1 MPGGI
6 IQIGSYGSQDLFLTG
21 TPEITFFKIVYR
33 RHTNFST
40 ESVEINFNGAVA
52 FGEENTLTVPKVGD
66 MIKNIYLKIIVPKL
80 DFKKAPI
87 ASGLIDTALTKW
99 NNSIVYYQYTQDY
112 LEIMIEAFRRGY
124 ADNLAE
130 NVITSGELYET
141 IEFYF
146 SSGGGYT
153 TQIDNFVNN
162 IPDNIFNGN
171 KTNMRTIASDYGPLN
186 VTNNSSSKS
195 NLFTGLLQGI
205 KQCHVIQKHFYYE
218 MLNNKDD
225 YETLTNDNISMA
237 WVKKLGISIID
248 YIEVYI
254 GGNKIDKHYGDW
266 LNIWHELTGNV
277 NLEKLYDKMIGNVP
291 ELTTF
296 DQNSKPQYTLYIPLQ
311 FWFCKNNGLAL
322 PLISLQYH
330 EVSFNVKFKEFK
342 ECAYMEQD
350 KLILYPNYE
359 EELYLD
365 ELGMN
370 EGIYIDASMLIDYVY
385 LDSSERRRFAQS
397 SHEYLIEQVQ
407 MREFIDINLPKY
419 TALLDFNHPC
429 KELIWV
435 AQQIP
440 YTENDDGYTECK
452 WTVYSSNETSVDTI
466 NEFTGKTTSVTK
478 YYGNIVST
486 SQMEFNGHLRVPKM
500 DGNYFNYLQP
510 YSSHTKT
517 PSDGINVYPFSINP
531 EKHQP
536 SGQCNMSRLS
546 HATLNFEFDQTIFD
560 NAPDPSRVI
569 NLRIYTINYNILR
582 FISGM
587 AGCAYSV

>member
-1 MPGGI
+1 MPGGL
-6 IQIGSYGSQDLFLTG
+6 IQIGSNGSQDLYLTG

-40 ESVEINFNGAVA
+40 ESVEINFDGSVA
-52 FGEENTLTVPKVGD
+52 FGEESILTVPKVGD
-66 MIKNIYLKIIVPKL
+66 MIKNIYLKIITPKL
-80 DFKKAPI
+80 DFKKVSNSSVSI
-87 ASGLIDTALTKW
+87 EEALTKW
-99 NNSIVYYQYTQDY
+99 NNSILYYQYAQDY
-112 LEIMIEAFRRGY
+112 FEVMIEAFRRGY

-130 NVITSGELYET
+130 NVVTSGELYET
-141 IEFYF
+141 IESYF
-146 SSGGGYT
+146 SLGSGYT
-153 TQIDNFVNN
+153 TQIDNFINN

-171 KTNMRTIASDYGPLN
+171 KSNMRSIAENYGPLY
-186 VTNNSSSKS
+186 VDNNTSPKLALYS
-195 NLFTGLLQGI
+195 NLLQGV
-205 KQCHVIQKHFYYE
+205 KKCKEIQKHFYYE
-218 MLNNKDD
+218 MTKNKKTYEDLLNNN
-225 YETLTNDNISMA
+225 LSMA
-237 WVKKLGISIID
+237 WVKKLGLSIID
-248 YIEVYI
+248 YIEVTI
-254 GGNKIDKHYGDW
+254 GGHKIDKHYGDW
-266 LNIWHELTGNV
+266 LNIWHELTGNP
-277 NLEKLYDKMIGNVP
+277 NIEKLYDKMIGNVP
-291 ELTTF
+291 ELTTL
-296 DQNSKPQYTLYIPLQ
+296 DRNPKPQYTLLIPLQ

-330 EVSFNVKFKEFK
+330 EVSFNVKLKEFK
-342 ECAYMEQD
+342 ECVYMEKD

-365 ELGMN
+365 EVGIN
-370 EGIYIDASMLIDYVY
+370 EGIFVEASMLIDYVY

-407 MREFIDINLPKY
+407 IREFSDINLDKF

-452 WTVYSSNETSVDTI
+452 WTKYTSNETSVNIID
-466 NEFTGKTTSVTK
+466 EFTGEITTSTE
-478 YYGNIVST
+478 YSGNLIST
-486 SQMEFNGHLRVPKM
+486 SQIDFNGHSRVPKM

-510 YSSHTKT
+510 YSCHNKT
-517 PSDGINVYPFSINP
+517 PDDGINIYPFSLNP
-531 EKHQP
+531 DKHQP

-546 HATLNFEFDQTIFD
+546 KATIDFEFDKNIFD